1 MYHKVFE
8 NSDLF
13 NIIINLCINNIEL
26 QLNNIELKLIYCTKL
41 INNNKTIYGYGAPTK
56 ATTLMNFF
64 KIDNIWYMI
73 LKSVCNF

>member
-1 MYHKVFE
+1 MYDKVFE

-41 INNNKTIYGYGAPTK
+41 INNNKRIIFNTK
-56 ATTLMNFF
+56 RLNNSYRLYNFPLYTNYKLF
-64 KIDNIWYMI
+64 
-73 LKSVCNF
+73 